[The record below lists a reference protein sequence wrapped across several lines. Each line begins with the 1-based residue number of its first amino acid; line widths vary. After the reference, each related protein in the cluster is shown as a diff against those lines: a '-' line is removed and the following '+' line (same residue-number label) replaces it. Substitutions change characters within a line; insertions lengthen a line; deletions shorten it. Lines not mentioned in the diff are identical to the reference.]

1 MTNTPA
7 FDVLARDYDT
17 QFTTSMVGAGQRSIS
32 RKWLL
37 KLLQGKNKLNI
48 LEINCG
54 TGADAIWMA
63 DMGHN
68 VIATDQSPKM
78 IAIAQAKI
86 TPVGTPEF
94 LACAF
99 DELGSYFSENEFDL
113 VFSNF
118 AGLNCV
124 SPQQLQSIANQLHQ
138 LVRPGGHLAAVI
150 FGKYCLWETM
160 YYLSKGR
167 PRDAFRRRTSEKVT
181 VPLDAKT
188 IQPVYFYSVK
198 QFTCLLTPFKRIQT
212 RPVGLFIPPSYLEG
226 AMKKHPGFF
235 RTLLNM
241 EEKLGGMAAAGS
253 LADHTWT
260 LFKKENI

>member
-7 FDVLARDYDT
+7 FDVLARDYDA
-17 QFTTSMVGAGQRSIS
+17 QFTNSMVGAAQRSIS

-54 TGADAIWMA
+54 TGTDATWIA

-68 VIATDQSPKM
+68 VTATDQSSKM
-78 IAIAQAKI
+78 IAIARSKKNSMAGPK
-86 TPVGTPEF
+86 F
-94 LACAF
+94 LTCAF
-99 DELGSYFSENEFDL
+99 DELGSYFPEKQFDL

-124 SPQQLQSIANQLHQ
+124 SPQQLKSVANQLHQ
-138 LVRPGGHLAAVI
+138 LIRPGGHLAAVI

-167 PRDAFRRRTSEKVT
+167 RRQAFRRRSNEEVI
-181 VPLDAKT
+181 VPLDANT
-188 IQPVYFYSVK
+188 RQPVYFYSVK
-198 QFTCLLTPFKRIQT
+198 QFTRLLSPFKRIET

-226 AMKKHPGFF
+226 AIKKHPGFF
-235 RTLLNM
+235 RTLLTM
-241 EEKLGGMAAAGS
+241 EERLGGMAAARS
-253 LADHTWT
+253 LADHSYL